1 MRHWG
6 QNIAGRKTDSFVK
19 DRYFCDSTFWPLQSF
34 CFEAECSRKYG
45 GFAIPY
51 FLNRIG
57 YENRQDVA
65 EYAILLAVVLIVVM
79 GMVRMAGANANAV
92 FSRRQGDSMAMI
104 SNYIHV
110 KSSPS
115 SVHGAL
121 ASSEPNNVRLA
132 MIALL
137 LGWIWLA
144 GLSSGYTMGGLV
156 HLLPVVAIAIALVCL
171 ARQDRVRAVTKL
183 FLKSALGR
191 RRK

>member
-1 MRHWG
+1 M
-6 QNIAGRKTDSFVK
+6 
-19 DRYFCDSTFWPLQSF
+19 
-34 CFEAECSRKYG
+34 
-45 GFAIPY
+45 AI
-51 FLNRIG
+51 
-57 YENRQDVA
+57 
-65 EYAILLAVVLIVVM
+65 
-79 GMVRMAGANANAV
+79 
-92 FSRRQGDSMAMI
+92 I
-104 SNYIHV
+104 SNYIRV

-121 ASSEPNNVRLA
+121 ASSGPNNVRLA

-156 HLLPVVAIAIALVCL
+156 HLLPVVAIAIGVLCL

-191 RRK
+191 GRK

>member
-1 MRHWG
+1 MFEEIRG
-6 QNIAGRKTDSFVK
+6 V
-19 DRYFCDSTFWPLQSF
+19 CDSLFPKQ
-34 CFEAECSRKYG
+34 
-45 GFAIPY
+45 
-51 FLNRIG
+51 NRIREPPG
-57 YENRQDVA
+57 CRRVRNPVGSGSHCCN
-65 EYAILLAVVLIVVM
+65 

-92 FSRRQGDSMAMI
+92 FSGRQGDSMAMI

>member
-1 MRHWG
+1 
-6 QNIAGRKTDSFVK
+6 
-19 DRYFCDSTFWPLQSF
+19 
-34 CFEAECSRKYG
+34 
-45 GFAIPY
+45 
-51 FLNRIG
+51 
-57 YENRQDVA
+57 
-65 EYAILLAVVLIVVM
+65 
-79 GMVRMAGANANAV
+79 MVRMAGANANAV
-92 FSRRQGDSMAMI
+92 FSGRQGDSMAMI